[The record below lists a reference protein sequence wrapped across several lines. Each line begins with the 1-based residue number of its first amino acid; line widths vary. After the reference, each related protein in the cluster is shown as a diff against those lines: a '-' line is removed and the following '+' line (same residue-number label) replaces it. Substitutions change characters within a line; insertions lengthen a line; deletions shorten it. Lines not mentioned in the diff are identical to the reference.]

1 MRVLVAM
8 SGGVDSSA
16 AAALLVDAGHDVT
29 GVHLKMAAAP
39 SGLPGTG
46 RGEAG
51 AERSRGAGTGKGC
64 CTLDDAR
71 DARRV
76 ADVLGIP
83 FYVWD
88 LAQPFQER
96 VVDDFVAEYA
106 AGRTPNPCIR
116 CNERVKY
123 TALLARAR
131 AVGFD
136 ALATGHH
143 VRLDQAA
150 AGRYRMRRAADP
162 GKDQTYV
169 LYMASQDQ
177 LAHTLWPAGE
187 HPKPELRAYAAER
200 GLGTASK
207 PDSHDICFIPSGDLG
222 TFLRPRLGAREGTF
236 VGPDGRVLGDH
247 DGAYRY
253 TVGQRRGLGLA
264 GFEQPL
270 YVTAVDGETVH
281 VGHREDLEAP
291 ALIADG
297 VTWVAGDPP
306 KAAALGAQVRYRGR
320 PLPAELS
327 DLGGGRVRVAFTA
340 ERPVGVAPGQAVVLY
355 DGDECLGGA
364 TITSASAARKPAPPV
379 TRCS

>member
-1 MRVLVAM
+1 MKVLVAM

-29 GVHLKMAAAP
+29 GVHLKMADTP
-39 SGLPGTG
+39 SGLP
-46 RGEAG
+46 
-51 AERSRGAGTGKGC
+51 GKGC

-76 ADVLGIP
+76 ADLLAIP

-88 LAQPFQER
+88 LAAPFQER

-123 TALLARAR
+123 AALLARAR

-143 VRLDQAA
+143 VRLRTDAE
-150 AGRYRMRRAADP
+150 GRHHLHRAVDP

-169 LYMASQDQ
+169 LYMAGQDQ
-177 LAHTLWPAGE
+177 LGHTLWPAGD
-187 HPKPELRAYAAER
+187 HLKADLRGYAAAR
-200 GLGTASK
+200 GLLTASK

-222 TFLRPRLGAREGTF
+222 GFLRPRLGSREGAF
-236 VGPDGRVLGDH
+236 VGPDGVEVGRH
-247 DGAYRY
+247 DGAYRF
-253 TVGQRRGLGLA
+253 TIGQRRGLGLA
-264 GFEQPL
+264 GFDEPL
-270 YVTAVDGETVH
+270 YVTAISGDTVH
-281 VGHREDLEAP
+281 VG
-291 ALIADG
+291 
-297 VTWVAGDPP
+297 P
-306 KAAALGAQVRYRGR
+306 KAALETTRLTAHRTSWIAGRPPEPVQQVTAQVRYRGEPLPCAIEELDGSRIRVTFTVER
-320 PLPAELS
+320 PL
-327 DLGGGRVRVAFTA
+327 
-340 ERPVGVAPGQAVVLY
+340 GVAPGQAVVLY

-364 TITSASAARKPAPPV
+364 TIT
-379 TRCS
+379 